1 MKAPTLSISAV
12 ERDTG
17 LSKDTLRVWERRYG
31 FPLPQ
36 RDALGERSYPLDQV
50 EKLRIV
56 RRLMDGGHRP
66 GRVVGMPID
75 ELRRLSES
83 SPEPVRR
90 AAAAR
95 PVEPVAPAL
104 IQYLELVRAHD
115 LAALRRLLT
124 QAQLSLGLARFVVEV
139 VVPLNTLVGDA
150 WMRGQLEIFQEHACT
165 EVLHGVMRQALYLL
179 PQPPA
184 EARPKVL
191 LTTFPG
197 EPHGLGLLLAEVL
210 LGVDGAHCTSLGLQ
224 TPLWD
229 TVLAARAFRSDI
241 VVLAFSG
248 ATHPQQVTDSLVE
261 LRAKLAPPVEVWV
274 GGAAPVLHRRTPAG
288 ITALAT
294 LGDLQGALRR
304 WREQAPR

>member
-1 MKAPTLSISAV
+1 MKAPTLSIAAV

-83 SPEPVRR
+83 SPEP
-90 AAAAR
+90 AR
-95 PVEPVAPAL
+95 TGAVAQPAEPAAPAL
-104 IQYLELVRAHD
+104 SQYLELVRAHD
-115 LAALRRLLT
+115 LVALRRQLT
-124 QAQLSLGLARFVVEV
+124 QAQLSLGLGRFVGEV

-150 WMRGQLEIFQEHACT
+150 WMRGQLEIFEEHACS

-184 EARPKVL
+184 DARPNVL

-197 EPHGLGLLLAEVL
+197 EPHGLGLLVAEVL
-210 LGVDGAHCTSLGLQ
+210 LGMAGARCTSLGLQ

-229 TVLAARAFRSDI
+229 TVLAARAFEADI

-248 ATHPQQVTDSLVE
+248 ATNPQQVTDSLVE
-261 LRAKLAPPVEVWV
+261 LRTKLPPQVEVWV

-288 ITALAT
+288 ITALAA
-294 LGDLQGALRR
+294 LGDLQGALKR
-304 WREQAPR
+304 WRERR